1 MCWRDLAHVRLEDAL
16 SWILREGSIRRFLE
30 GEAGLPRVEELYP
43 RWYIYGGVIVMVG
56 LRVDVSLSACEMW
69 ASGSSWLS
77 MCWWAMGDDLLGAE
91 GLMRSSAPDAL
102 DDAGPDEGSAD

>member
-1 MCWRDLAHVRLEDAL
+1 M
-16 SWILREGSIRRFLE
+16 RRFLE
-30 GEAGLPRVEELYP
+30 GEAGLLAGRGVVSTMM
-43 RWYIYGGVIVMVG
+43 YGGVIVMVG